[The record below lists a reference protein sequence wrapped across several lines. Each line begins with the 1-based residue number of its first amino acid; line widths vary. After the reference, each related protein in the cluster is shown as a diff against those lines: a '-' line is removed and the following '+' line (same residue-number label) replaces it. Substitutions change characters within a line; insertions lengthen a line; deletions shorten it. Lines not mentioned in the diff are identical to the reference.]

1 MNKFY
6 QFHKYVFL
14 RDSAILPAFKNVHA
28 PQLKKI
34 IVQISFK
41 SNYFKLSKVLSY
53 SLLVLEYLTNQKAT
67 FSFSKKDVAAW
78 RLRKNQLVSV
88 FVTLRGDSIF
98 SFVEKTLFT
107 LFPKISDHTFCEL
120 RSQSTASL
128 VITDFIAFPE
138 LEREVINL
146 TKKNSFFGS
155 YKISM
160 IFVFNSGVYSRYPA
174 NFLLSQLQLIP
185 NIKN

>member
-1 MNKFY
+1 MHKFY
-6 QFHKYVFL
+6 QFYKYVFL
-14 RDSAILPAFKNVHA
+14 RDSAIIPAFKKMHA

-53 SLLVLEYLTNQKAT
+53 SLFVLEHLTNQKAS

-88 FVTLRGDSIF
+88 FVTLRGDSMF

-107 LFPKISDHTFCEL
+107 LFPKVPTTIFREL
-120 RSQSTASL
+120 RSQSAASL
-128 VITDFIAFPE
+128 VITNFIAFPE
-138 LEREVINL
+138 LEREAMNF

-160 IFVFNSGVYSRYPA
+160 IFVFNSGVYHRYPA
-174 NFLLSQLQLIP
+174 SFLLAQLQLIHS
-185 NIKN
+185 IKN